1 MRSDQDRHR
10 GRRPAPRHRV
20 RVAVLALG
28 TASGLVAL
36 FHYDGA
42 LPLGV
47 SNAALGEPA
56 SDAGAVAGGTPAG
69 AAPAGAAPAGSA
81 GPGGD
86 AVVDGGQPAPGRT
99 AASGPAPERA
109 GSPTAKPVRT
119 RTVLGAAADTQWGVV
134 QVRIGVRDGK
144 IVSSQAVQSPKS
156 NATSLSINAR
166 ALPLLGK
173 QAVAAQTGEIDGV
186 SGATVTSG
194 GYRESLQA
202 AIDKA
207 NLA

>member
-1 MRSDQDRHR
+1 MRSDHDRHR
-10 GRRPAPRHRV
+10 GHRPAPRHRV

-47 SNAALGEPA
+47 ANAALGEPA
-56 SDAGAVAGGTPAG
+56 SDAGAVAGGSPAG
-69 AAPAGAAPAGSA
+69 DAAPAGST

-144 IVSSQAVQSPKS
+144 VVSSQAVQSPRS
-156 NATSLSINAR
+156 NATSLSISAR
-166 ALPLLGK
+166 ALPVLGK

-186 SGATVTSG
+186 SGATITSG
-194 GYRESLQA
+194 GYRESLQS